1 MRIVEIAAS
10 IVTKRSCCPF
20 ILWLQIRRHIEPGSS
35 QAALL
40 ADQLQSN
47 PPLPQR
53 KILQIVTIAT
63 MIAQLL
69 SKMAEEEVDR
79 RPLSCPAGPLS
90 DRKLSAEKLPNT
102 RPFSMGAME
111 EGGEEE
117 MSDELLE
124 EILIERA
131 KDGDSL
137 AKFQLGQFYF
147 EREIFDKALIAFERI
162 KSTDFQ
168 AKYQLGV
175 MYYDGIGTKPNPV
188 SIELLR
194 NEGWRNIWSA

>member
-1 MRIVEIAAS
+1 M
-10 IVTKRSCCPF
+10 
-20 ILWLQIRRHIEPGSS
+20 
-35 QAALL
+35 

-102 RPFSMGAME
+102 RSFSMGAME

-194 NEGWRNIWSA
+194 NEG

>member
-1 MRIVEIAAS
+1 
-10 IVTKRSCCPF
+10 
-20 ILWLQIRRHIEPGSS
+20 
-35 QAALL
+35 
-40 ADQLQSN
+40 
-47 PPLPQR
+47 
-53 KILQIVTIAT
+53 

-111 EGGEEE
+111 EGGDEE